1 MLLKMVCFDLA
12 IFEAERHGHVAIFA
26 KCEIMVALLLK
37 PLPSQPQPTNHA
49 QTKNDQLGMILGMMV
64 LYISKFWS
72 ND

>member
-37 PLPSQPQPTNHA
+37 PLPSQPTTHA